1 MPRKSVTESVA
12 DENAAPG
19 GVAAVDRA
27 LSLLAAFRDG
37 DDGLTLAQLSERT
50 RLYKSTVLR
59 LLASLEHGGWVLRM
73 DDGRYAV
80 GPAVARLNT
89 VYARHFSLDSVVMPV
104 LRTLVQARAKVRPTT
119 CARARTGC
127 ACTEWIRPIPCVT
140 MRALVICCRW
150 ARAQAGVCCQRLTPS
165 CTPHRAAAAAHNWP
179 VCVPMATAPWWETG
193 TARSPGFLPLC
204 SSAMGN
210 WQRR

>member
-59 LLASLEHGGWVLRM
+59 LLASLEHGGWVLRL

-104 LRTLVQARAKVRPTT
+104 LRTLVQA
-119 CARARTGC
+119 TG
-127 ACTEWIRPIPCVT
+127 E
-140 MRALVICCRW
+140 
-150 ARAQAGVCCQRLTPS
+150 S
-165 CTPHRAAAAAHNWP
+165 AAYHL
-179 VCVPMATAPWWETG
+179 
-193 TARSPGFLPLC
+193 SLIHI
-204 SSAMGN
+204 
-210 WQRR
+210 